1 VARGGIATSAENLA
15 AVPVTVAGID
25 AVIDGANELFINTY
39 ARDEVETY
47 VASLRSAQLAKV
59 EARAEID
66 FESLAELL
74 AKPDRD

>member
-1 VARGGIATSAENLA
+1 A
-15 AVPVTVAGID
+15 AVPATVAAID
-25 AVIDGANELFINTY
+25 EVIDGANELFINTY

-47 VASLRSAQLAKV
+47 VASRRSAQLAKV

-66 FESLAELL
+66 LQSLAELL